1 MSDIGIVIR
10 YNLTVKKSDVLATLK
25 NELRLRAI
33 AAEIFEVPM
42 GAPEPCIKAMSH
54 LIEEASSLETDGMFS
69 KTFNADCSYE
79 TIASLTNVL
88 HTLDECML
96 HYDPKIESIYG
107 CARVT
112 LLHAFLWCIVRE
124 DSTECFIRSV
134 IKWMRKIKDKHK
146 TAKIKESKP

>member
-1 MSDIGIVIR
+1 MSDICIVIR
-10 YNLTVKKSDVLATLK
+10 YNLTVKKSEVLATLK
-25 NELRLRAI
+25 RELRLRAI
-33 AAEIFEVPM
+33 AAEIFELPM

-88 HTLDECML
+88 HALDECML

-107 CARVT
+107 CARVA

-124 DSTECFIRSV
+124 DSTEHFIRS
-134 IKWMRKIKDKHK
+134 IRKWMRKIQGKRNKR
-146 TAKIKESKP
+146 KESKP